1 MPQSMV
7 HRWLGLTWESQNPS
21 FHQPRGPEQHGA
33 PWVESAQNT
42 NQRKYR
48 PNKAGWWYTYPSE
61 KYEFVSWGYD
71 IPNITQWIWGVRHL
85 SSSHGQTLNHLL
97 VGGLEHEFYDCII
110 FTVQRLGVFGM
121 VVSLFAKISC
131 RLVGS
136 TSNCPRGGLKP
147 SEGSPPSNW
156 HRPGQTRVGRLV
168 SSKAVLRVY
177 DGLC

>member
-71 IPNITQWIWGVRHL
+71 IPNWME
-85 SSSHGQTLNHLL
+85 SHTIPWFQTTNQNTTNQNML
-97 VGGLEHEFYDCII
+97 V
-110 FTVQRLGVFGM
+110 RLGWWHSQLLGKIKNSM
-121 VVSLFAKISC
+121 VPNHQPDTNGYLLAITICLFNIAMENHHSP
-131 RLVGS
+131 VGVL
-136 TSNCPRGGLKP
+136 NF
-147 SEGSPPSNW
+147 SPITPY
-156 HRPGQTRVGRLV
+156 
-168 SSKAVLRVY
+168 K
-177 DGLC
+177 

>member
-1 MPQSMV
+1 VVWNMNFMTV
-7 HRWLGLTWESQNPS
+7 
-21 FHQPRGPEQHGA
+21 
-33 PWVESAQNT
+33 
-42 NQRKYR
+42 
-48 PNKAGWWYTYPSE
+48 
-61 KYEFVSWGYD
+61 
-71 IPNITQWIWGVRHL
+71 
-85 SSSHGQTLNHLL
+85 SSSPSK
-97 VGGLEHEFYDCII
+97 DW
-110 FTVQRLGVFGM
+110 GVFGM

-147 SEGSPPSNW
+147 CEGSPPSNW